1 MSVQLNP
8 LPPFDPNAELGAS
21 VAARWK
27 LWLRDFDTFLV
38 ASGIRDA
45 KRQKALL
52 LYQAG
57 PKVREIFNQLSD
69 VDGEGD
75 EDNFAT
81 TKAKLIEYFEPQKNR
96 RYEVYRFRE
105 TRQGNQESL
114 DTFHTRLRQISSTCE
129 FEDVDFEIEE
139 QIIIGGR
146 SSRIRRRA
154 LRDPTYTL
162 KDMLIDGRRDE
173 TSSYQARDIET
184 THVHTETT
192 HRLQS
197 KSDKKTC
204 NNCGG
209 EWPHK
214 NQCPAQ
220 GKTCRKCNKPNH
232 FQSVCWSS
240 KFSKQKQRRP
250 AHSRKTNAA
259 VGPLQHEDNSSV
271 EEYLYTVS
279 NDNDK
284 SSKRSPVVNVVV
296 EGHKFNMILDTGST
310 INVIDRNTFEKMEG
324 VKLQQKR
331 DKLTTRFSKTPYK
344 VINRKGT
351 QITAED
357 SNHRRVTRNVSFFK
371 KIINNYQ
378 KRAQMLDSED
388 VNQSNR
394 ATYAC
399 EQEVPRPAERLVRKR
414 FAPVRYG
421 EPIPMDSM

>member
-69 VDGEGD
+69 VNGEGD

-105 TRQGNQESL
+105 TRQGDQESL

-192 HRLQS
+192 NRLQS
-197 KSDKKTC
+197 KSDNKTC

-232 FQSVCWSS
+232 FQSVCRSS

-250 AHSRKTNAA
+250 AHSRKSHAA
-259 VGPLQHEDNSSV
+259 VRPLQHEDNSSD

-279 NDNDK
+279 NG
-284 SSKRSPVVNVVV
+284 SS
-296 EGHKFNMILDTGST
+296 T
-310 INVIDRNTFEKMEG
+310 
-324 VKLQQKR
+324 
-331 DKLTTRFSKTPYK
+331 
-344 VINRKGT
+344 
-351 QITAED
+351 
-357 SNHRRVTRNVSFFK
+357 
-371 KIINNYQ
+371 
-378 KRAQMLDSED
+378 
-388 VNQSNR
+388 
-394 ATYAC
+394 
-399 EQEVPRPAERLVRKR
+399 
-414 FAPVRYG
+414 
-421 EPIPMDSM
+421 